1 MPTSAVKPAR
11 ASRSSNLR
19 METHM
24 RPRPRTLR
32 LSAAVIALVTLA
44 ACGGSSGAGAG
55 SAPLPVGG
63 LTLLTGEFASF
74 GKGALQG
81 MQAGVKEVN
90 DAGGVLG
97 HPLNLIVA
105 DSTSDPVDAVPAA
118 VKLVNVNHVLF
129 EDGVAG
135 PLADATV
142 SIFTKAKTPFLT
154 PGGDVNFDK
163 NTNPYVW
170 RLTPSDSQLGVGMSL
185 YAQKQGYRRAALMFT
200 NNSTSAGLA
209 DVVHRTFGALGG
221 TVVSSITLQ
230 PDLSSYQSEV
240 SKTLASHPDVILIEM
255 DAATAG
261 VVFRQ
266 MKSQNGLAVPLVG
279 TDEDIGADFLK
290 AVTAP
295 VAHQALVSI
304 QGGTFESPAAAIF
317 TAAVQAVSKDAP
329 LANAEYTY
337 DGMIIASL
345 AMNASHAT
353 TKEGVN
359 KGIPLVT
366 ASGGTNVYSYQ
377 QGVDALKAGKRITY
391 VGASG
396 PFTYN
401 SYHNVFGPFIAVK
414 ASVTGTYST
423 VATLSPEELQA
434 ATH

>member
-1 MPTSAVKPAR
+1 MP
-11 ASRSSNLR
+11 RSQ
-19 METHM
+19 
-24 RPRPRTLR
+24 RTLR
-32 LSAAVIALVTLA
+32 LSAAVVSLVTLA
-44 ACGGSSGAGAG
+44 ACGGGSGGSGGSS
-55 SAPLPVGG
+55 SLPVGG

-90 DAGGVLG
+90 TAGGVMG
-97 HPLNLIVA
+97 HPLNLVVA

-163 NTNPYVW
+163 NINPYVW

-185 YAQKQGYRRAALMFT
+185 YAKKQGYQKAALMFT

-209 DVVHRTFGALGG
+209 DVVRKTFGALGG
-221 TVVSSITLQ
+221 SVVSSVTLQ

-240 SKTLASHPDVILIEM
+240 SRTLAAHPDVILIEM

-266 MKSQNGLAVPLVG
+266 MKGQNGLAVPLVG

-290 AVTAP
+290 AVTP
-295 VAHQALVSI
+295 QVANQALVSI
-304 QGGTFESPAAAIF
+304 QGGTFESPAAAF
-317 TAAVQAVSKDAP
+317 FSAAVKAVSKDLP

-337 DGMIIASL
+337 DGMVIAAL

-353 TKEGVN
+353 TRDGVN
-359 KGIPLVT
+359 KGIPMVT
-366 ASGGTNVYSYQ
+366 APGGTPVYSYQ

-391 VGASG
+391 IGASG
-396 PFTYN
+396 PFSYN
-401 SYHNVFGPFIAVK
+401 QYHNVFGPFIAVK

-423 VATLSPEELQA
+423 VATLSPAELAA
-434 ATH
+434 ATR

>member
-1 MPTSAVKPAR
+1 
-11 ASRSSNLR
+11 
-19 METHM
+19 M
-24 RPRPRTLR
+24 RPHHHGLR
-32 LSAAVIALVTLA
+32 LSAAVVSLVTIA
-44 ACGGSSGAGAG
+44 ACGTSGSGSGTGG
-55 SAPLPVGG
+55 KSSLPVGG

-129 EDGVAG
+129 ENGVAG

-142 SIFTKAKTPFLT
+142 SIFSKAKTPFLT

-170 RLTPSDSQLGVGMSL
+170 RLTPSDSQLGVAMAL
-185 YAQKQGYRRAALMFT
+185 YAQKQGFHRAALMFT

-209 DVVHRTFGALGG
+209 DVVRKTVAGLGG

-240 SKTLASHPDVILIEM
+240 SKTLAAHPDVILIEM

-266 MKSQNGLAVPLVG
+266 MKGQNGLSVPLVG

-295 VAHQALVSI
+295 VANKALVSI
-304 QGGTFESPAAAIF
+304 QGGTFQSPAADVFA
-317 TAAVQAVSKDAP
+317 AAVKAVSKDQP
-329 LANAEYTY
+329 LANSEYTY
-337 DGMIIASL
+337 DGMIVAAL
-345 AMNASHAT
+345 AMNAAKAT
-353 TKEGVN
+353 TRDGVN
-359 KGIPLVT
+359 KGIPMVT
-366 ASGGTNVYSYQ
+366 AEGGQPVYSYQ
-377 QGVDALKAGKRITY
+377 QGLDALKAGKRITY
-391 VGASG
+391 IGASG
-396 PFTYN
+396 PFNYN
-401 SYHNVFGPFIAVK
+401 QYHNVFGPFIAVK
-414 ASVTGTYST
+414 ASTSGTYST
-423 VATLSPEELQA
+423 VATLSPADLEA

>member
-1 MPTSAVKPAR
+1 
-11 ASRSSNLR
+11 
-19 METHM
+19 M
-24 RPRPRTLR
+24 RPHHHGLR
-32 LSAAVIALVTLA
+32 LCAAVVSLVTLA
-44 ACGGSSGAGAG
+44 ACGSSGGG
-55 SAPLPVGG
+55 SGSGTSSLPVGG

-90 DAGGVLG
+90 DAGGVMG

-129 EDGVAG
+129 ENGVAG

-142 SIFTKAKTPFLT
+142 SIFSRAKTPFLT

-170 RLTPSDSQLGVGMSL
+170 RLTPSDSQLGVAMAL
-185 YAQKQGYRRAALMFT
+185 YAQKQGFHRAALMFT

-209 DVVHRTFGALGG
+209 DVVRKTVAGLGG
-221 TVVSSITLQ
+221 SVVSSITLQ

-266 MKSQNGLAVPLVG
+266 MKGQNGLSVPLVG

-295 VAHQALVSI
+295 VAKKALVSI
-304 QGGTFESPAAAIF
+304 QGGTFQSPAAAVF
-317 TAAVQAVSKDAP
+317 ATAVKAVSKDQP

-337 DGMIIASL
+337 DGMIIAAL
-345 AMNASHAT
+345 AMDAAKAT
-353 TKEGVN
+353 TREGVN
-359 KGIPLVT
+359 KGIPMVT
-366 ASGGTNVYSYQ
+366 ADGGTPVYSYQ
-377 QGVDALKAGKRITY
+377 QGLDALKAGKRITY
-391 VGASG
+391 IGASG
-396 PFTYN
+396 PFNYN
-401 SYHNVFGPFIAVK
+401 QNHNVFGPFIAVK
-414 ASVTGTYST
+414 ASPSGTYTT
-423 VATLSPEELQA
+423 VATLSPADLES